1 MDLRTFPL
9 VRETYALVLASAVL
23 HFLRP
28 SELWPLADL
37 LAASLVRGGVLVAE
51 VLTIDD
57 PEVSELRAAAV
68 PEVEPNTFAIDPP
81 DSVIHFFEAG
91 ELRRVFAGLEE
102 LDYAE
107 DRRAAETEAGY
118 RSGATL
124 VARRRA

>member
-1 MDLRTFPL
+1 LRTFPL
-9 VRETYALVLASAVL
+9 VPETYALVLASAVL

-51 VLTIDD
+51 VLTVDD
-57 PEVSELRAAAV
+57 LEVSELRAASV
-68 PEVEPNTFAIDPP
+68 PEVEPNTFVVDPP
-81 DSVIHFFEAG
+81 EGVIHFFEAG

-102 LDYAE
+102 LEYAE